1 VEGVRGTNFADAYD
15 ATGFSGSSINAGS
28 SGTFNNF
35 DGQGGDDTII
45 GNGNTRIQYSN
56 ATAAVNVDFVLG
68 TASGDASVGIDHFT
82 GVNAVMGSMFGDTLK
97 GSGNNETFMGLAGNG
112 FIDGRGGFDIAQYNN
127 MTYTTG
133 PISVDLADGIVTG
146 DASNG
151 VDTLRSIEGIQG
163 TNFADS
169 FDATNF
175 GAAGY
180 LNAAL
185 YNVGNF
191 GTSNQFEGLGGDD
204 TITGNGNT
212 RLIYASSTGAVTINM
227 AAGTADGD
235 ASVGHDTF
243 TGVNGATGGSSADV
257 YDATD
262 FSGINGP
269 FNFFQGQGGNDSI
282 IGNGFTQI
290 GFSNATSGVT
300 INMQAGTAVGDAS
313 VGQDSFSG
321 VTGAMGGNSADVYDA
336 TNFSG
341 VNGPFNFFQ
350 GQGGN
355 DSIIGNGFTQIAYSN
370 ATSGVTINM
379 EAGTAVGDVSVG
391 QDSFSGV
398 NSVVGGNLADVYDAT
413 SFTGGAYGPSN
424 SFEGAGGNDTVTGNG
439 NTQATYFTAT
449 AGVTVD
455 LEAGTADGNA
465 SVGHD
470 IITGG
475 VSGIAGSNFNDFLY
489 GDGAANFINGVNGE
503 DLLDSRGGNGDF
515 LIGGAGAD
523 TFVYATGYGATVIGD
538 FHHAEGD
545 KINLTGVAAVYS
557 LADVLAAAQP
567 LNGNTDTFIDF
578 GK

>member
-1 VEGVRGTNFADAYD
+1 VIGSSFGDTLLGSDNPSGTYVQFDGRAGNDFIDGRGGYDFASYNNDPATTSGIVVNMAAGIVTGDATIGTDTLRHVEGVRGTNFADIYD

-28 SGTFNNF
+28 LGTFNNF

-56 ATAAVNVDFVLG
+56 STGPVTVDFVLG
-68 TASGDASVGIDHFT
+68 TATADASVGTDHFT
-82 GVNAVMGSMFGDTLK
+82 GVNAVMGSMFDDTLK
-97 GSGNNETFMGLAGNG
+97 GSANNENFMGLAGND
-112 FIDGRGGFDIAQYNN
+112 FIDGRGGFDTAQYNN

-133 PISVDLADGIVTG
+133 PISVDLVDGIVTG

-163 TNFADS
+163 TNFADT

-180 LNAAL
+180 LNAAV

-191 GTSNQFEGLGGDD
+191 GTFNQFEGLGGDD
-204 TITGNGNT
+204 VIIGNGNT
-212 RLIYASSTGAVTINM
+212 RLIYNSATGPVTINM

-243 TGVNGATGGSSADV
+243 TGVNGATGS
-257 YDATD
+257 
-262 FSGINGP
+262 
-269 FNFFQGQGGNDSI
+269 NF
-282 IGNGFTQI
+282 
-290 GFSNATSGVT
+290 
-300 INMQAGTAVGDAS
+300 
-313 VGQDSFSG
+313 
-321 VTGAMGGNSADVYDA
+321 ADVYDA

-370 ATSGVTINM
+370 ATSGVTIDM
-379 EAGTAVGDVSVG
+379 QAGTAVGDASVG

-398 NSVVGGNLADVYDAT
+398 NSVIGGNFADVYNASNLT
-413 SFTGGAYGPSN
+413 SGESSPVN
-424 SFEGAGGNDTVTGNG
+424 SFEGAGGNDTITGNG
-439 NTQATYFTAT
+439 NTQVTYFSAT

-455 LEAGTADGNA
+455 LQAGTADGNA

-470 IITGG
+470 TVTGG
-475 VSGIAGSNFNDFLY
+475 VSGIVGSNFNDFLY
-489 GDGAANFINGVNGE
+489 GDGGANFINGQSGD
-503 DLLDSRGGNGDF
+503 DLLDGRGGNGDF
-515 LIGGAGAD
+515 LIGGTGAD
-523 TFVYATGYGATVIGD
+523 TFVYATGYGATTIGD
-538 FHHAEGD
+538 FSHGDVD
-545 KINLTGVAAVYS
+545 KINLIGVAGVY
-557 LADVLAAAQP
+557 
-567 LNGNTDTFIDF
+567 F
-578 GK
+578 